1 MADSGKLTDAS
12 SNDTSSQAFDDVTA
26 SSIEPS
32 LRYSVSQITTCR
44 SSFEDDIRHWQ
55 EAGLSAIGLWRRK
68 FDTCGEAE
76 SLELLRASEL
86 DVTTVSFAGG
96 FTGSQGIDFQEALD
110 DAWQA
115 VFTAASVGART
126 LVIAPGSRGR
136 YTDRHELRVVVKA
149 IRELAVGADELGVN
163 LAVLPMA
170 AQFAHRWTT
179 LHSLDGAWDLVN
191 RIGRDNVGIV
201 FDTFHFGHDR
211 ELIKRLPRFSSA
223 ISVVQVSDTMPSPQ
237 NCYDRCL
244 PGDGSVPLA
253 EIMSTLI
260 ESDFRGDIDLQL
272 WSSSVW
278 NDAPLDVLT
287 ACRERMQ
294 YVLTNSLC
302 REQQSVSA

>member
-1 MADSGKLTDAS
+1 MADSGKLTDPHLDETA
-12 SNDTSSQAFDDVTA
+12 SQAFDVAA
-26 SSIEPS
+26 SSIEAP
-32 LRYSVSQITTCR
+32 LPFSVSQMTTCR

-55 EAGLSAIGLWRRK
+55 EAGLTAIGLWRRK
-68 FDTCGEAE
+68 FDACGEAE

-96 FTGSQGIDFQEALD
+96 FTGSQGIEFQDALD

-136 YTDRHELRVVVKA
+136 YTDRHELRVIVKA
-149 IRELAVGADELGVN
+149 IRELAIGADELGIN

-179 LHSLDGAWDLVN
+179 LHSLDAAWDLVN
-191 RIGRDNVGIV
+191 RVGRDNVGMV
-201 FDTFHFGHDR
+201 YDTFHFGHDR
-211 ELIKRLPRFSSA
+211 ELLKRLPRFSSA

-253 EIMSTLI
+253 EIMTTLI
-260 ESDFRGDIDLQL
+260 DSGFQGDIDIQL
-272 WSSSVW
+272 WSSDVW
-278 NDAPLDVLT
+278 GKAPLDVLT

-294 YVLTNSLC
+294 DLLTNSGC